1 MASTRDSVK
10 SDSTSSSM
18 EFDPRRYHQAIEQSR
33 ADRARAAQAQKKNTE
48 TRTSR
53 IFAWVLLISFVT
65 VVFTISC
72 SIKLNIFSN
81 IHDNNPPV
89 IDTSDPTEQHQH
101 QTEPEGSGWY
111 CCNGDQPANR
121 QHGTPNAAAVTA
133 SNDFITLMD
142 LVQPLDDLLQS
153 KLLEDFLCI
162 ATHGVLSQSP
172 NLQEDIEPLEYTRNI
187 LQNTRDTVA
196 TAAHLGE
203 VAANEISSIILV
215 LEGTAISANGAAT
228 SVAQLEK
235 RFSMVMERMESV
247 SKTLKGNALCPDLR
261 KRASTLGDVESL
273 IRVYIEALDRLI
285 ATKPTTW
292 YGKASAWITCSS
304 KTFAAAAD
312 ELTTFEK
319 LQQDV
324 KESQR
329 VLNICADN
337 FEAYLVMLNE
347 QLIDKLSNERMG
359 LSHKRW
365 TRLAALRALARSARD
380 RGKVG
385 GIVADNYAVLLEEV
399 EGMQLTLK

>member
-1 MASTRDSVK
+1 MAGTRDLVK
-10 SDSTSSSM
+10 SDSTSSTM
-18 EFDPRRYHQAIEQSR
+18 DLYHQLLH
-33 ADRARAAQAQKKNTE
+33 QAQH
-48 TRTSR
+48 
-53 IFAWVLLISFVT
+53 L
-65 VVFTISC
+65 
-72 SIKLNIFSN
+72 SN
-81 IHDNNPPV
+81 IHGNNPPV
-89 IDTSDPTEQHQH
+89 IDTSDPTGQQQQH
-101 QTEPEGSGWY
+101 QTGREGGGWY
-111 CCNGDQPANR
+111 CCKGDQPANR

-142 LVQPLDDLLQS
+142 LIQLLDDLLQS
-153 KLLEDFLCI
+153 KLLEEFLRV

-172 NLQEDIEPLEYTRNI
+172 NLQEDIEPLQYTRNI
-187 LQNTRDTVA
+187 LQSTRDTVA

-203 VAANEISSIILV
+203 VAANEISSVILV
-215 LEGTAISANGAAT
+215 LEGTTISANGAAT

-261 KRASTLGDVESL
+261 KRASILGDVESL
-273 IRVYIEALDRLI
+273 IKVYIEALDRLI

-292 YGKASAWITCSS
+292 YGKASAWVTCSS